1 MRTETNPSGA
11 VAQQI
16 RDFIRREFLFGRED
30 VALSDEQPLIQDGV
44 VDSVGVLQLVGFLER
59 QFDVSIQPDDLVLKN
74 FASISAMADLVS
86 GKARRD

>member
-1 MRTETNPSGA
+1 MRTETNPSGS